1 MLPSLRSLKLGDDI
15 ASIAGAYEQ
24 APMGCPDP
32 PGAATITTDGVKRV
46 RDEVVSIVNRAQLKL
61 GRFSMDYEL
70 LVKDIIAGVDTP
82 TGEPGLQFFA
92 LQELQK
98 LLSGS
103 LPHLVFEPSNE
114 ARYMSVSD
122 TRVTDE
128 MASRIA
134 LAFFESKTEAPP
146 PAPASSSVSYDAWRR
161 SQAQAVVDRLS
172 TKAPEELTPLDKME
186 LKDALKYLAKVV
198 VDNSENISA
207 WFVRNNYDL
216 IRTFAYNAVD
226 SFLRLPNSKSRPL
239 LNASVQIVLQFVD
252 GEKYEPLADFIHMDG
267 EQDFSKNGSRYG
279 RPAAEQDVSSLV
291 TSFCADLVSPGQIAL
306 NACSTVYFANTP
318 VVNPE
323 LLVDAAR
330 KVQKYPGMGVHTEYE
345 IISVMGIA
353 LDAAT
358 SNALKKRSEDE
369 LFKIGIVP
377 HAVNML
383 EWSNANALAFHRSA
397 LRDEVL
403 AGAVAA
409 ADGGVAPRMRAFA
422 ILRTDIREEAIDAID
437 TIRLPNLIRMDREVE
452 VRAVVTVLKGGRG
465 AGMGEDAMP

>member
-46 RDEVVSIVNRAQLKL
+46 RDEVVSIVNQAKLKL
-61 GRFSMDYEL
+61 GRFSRDYEL

-82 TGEPGLQFFA
+82 MGEPGLQFFA
-92 LQELQK
+92 LKELQK

-122 TRVTDE
+122 TPVTDE

-134 LAFFESKTEAPP
+134 LAFFKSKTEAPP
-146 PAPASSSVSYDAWRR
+146 AHASSLVSYGAWKR
-161 SQAQAVVDRLS
+161 SQAQAVVDRVS
-172 TKAPEELTPLDKME
+172 TKAPEERTPLEKME
-186 LKDALKYLAKVV
+186 LKDALKYLEKVV
-198 VDNSENISA
+198 VDNSENILA
-207 WFVRNNYDL
+207 WFVGNNYDL

-226 SFLRLPNSKSRPL
+226 SFLRLPNSMSRPL

-279 RPAAEQDVSSLV
+279 LPAAEQDVSSLV

-330 KVQKYPGMGVHTEYE
+330 KVQEYPGMGVHTEYE
-345 IISVMGIA
+345 IISVMGTA
-353 LDAAT
+353 LGDATA
-358 SNALKKRSEDE
+358 NALKKRSEDE

-377 HAVNML
+377 HAVKML

-403 AGAVAA
+403 AGAVPA

-422 ILRTDIREEAIDAID
+422 ILRTDIGEAAISAID
-437 TIRLPNLIRMDREVE
+437 TIRLPNLIRMDREIE